1 MRESLRTGGS
11 GINQSKMLTKAGS
24 KTERVIS
31 LNVYIS
37 KGGLQVLKKRKKK
50 TLWVVED
57 LHGKGAK
64 KKKTDLYCKLSK
76 IIVLRWGSEGF
87 LPIIRLWLKQTM
99 NSPDS
104 FVESW
109 SFLRQAL

>member
-1 MRESLRTGGS
+1 
-11 GINQSKMLTKAGS
+11 MLTKAGS

-37 KGGLQVLKKRKKK
+37 KGDLQVLKKRKKK
-50 TLWVVED
+50 KKTLWVVEN

-64 KKKTDLYCKLSK
+64 KKKKDLYCKLSK
-76 IIVLRWGSEGF
+76 IIFLRWGSEGF

-104 FVESW
+104 FVKSW

>member
-1 MRESLRTGGS
+1 MT
-11 GINQSKMLTKAGS
+11 
-24 KTERVIS
+24 RV
-31 LNVYIS
+31 
-37 KGGLQVLKKRKKK
+37 Q
-50 TLWVVED
+50 
-57 LHGKGAK
+57 K